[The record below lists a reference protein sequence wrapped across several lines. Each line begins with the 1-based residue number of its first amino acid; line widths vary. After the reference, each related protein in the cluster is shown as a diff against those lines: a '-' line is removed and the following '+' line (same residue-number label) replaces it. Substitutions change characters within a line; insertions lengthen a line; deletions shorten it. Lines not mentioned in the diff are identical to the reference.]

1 MLYDPCLSLRVTGD
15 SNAALPAQAK
25 VHAMQLINGTTTATA
40 SMKLHDAATV
50 TGNPVAEIH
59 SEEVTDGGA
68 SLFATST
75 FYAFPNPLAFKTG
88 VSIDMTGT
96 NAVGYVFYTL

>member
-1 MLYDPCLSLRVTGD
+1 MYDHCKVLRVTGD
-15 SNAALPAQAK
+15 TDAALPKHTK
-25 VHAMQLINGTTTATA
+25 VHKIQVINGTTSATA

-50 TGNPVAEIH
+50 TGNPVAEVH

-75 FYAFPNPLAFKTG
+75 SEDFPRPLFFEVG